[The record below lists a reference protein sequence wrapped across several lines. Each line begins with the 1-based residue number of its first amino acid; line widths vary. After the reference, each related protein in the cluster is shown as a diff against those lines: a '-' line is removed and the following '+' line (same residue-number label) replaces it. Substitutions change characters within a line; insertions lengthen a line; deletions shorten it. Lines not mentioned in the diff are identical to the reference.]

1 MVILVFKR
9 NNQVNYK
16 VFNQAKIN
24 HFQLMQIN
32 KAKWTRVAVTVN
44 QEQIKVWT
52 LKAKSEMIL
61 IAVN

>member
-24 HFQLMQIN
+24 HFHLMQIN
-32 KAKWTRVAVTVN
+32 KAKWTRAAVTVN

>member
-9 NNQVNYK
+9 NNQANYK